1 MSKNRIIPLSE
12 IGEIIT
18 GNTPKTS
25 DTENYESNDI
35 PFLKPSDFSTDNID
49 LFDTEFYIS
58 EKARNK
64 ARVLP
69 VGSIVVT
76 CIGIIGKTKITQKE
90 CAFNQQ
96 INAIIPFDGNNN
108 RYIAYA
114 ISFQK
119 ELLQT
124 KANAAV
130 VPIINKT
137 EFSKISIPLPPLE
150 TQCQIAANLDKVTHT
165 IDLCNAILEKL
176 NLLVKSR
183 FVEMFGDKKYPYQ
196 ELISLIIEGAGLS
209 YGIVQPG
216 DDGTGDM
223 GVLRPVDIVDGSIV
237 LDNIKFIDREI
248 TSGYQKT
255 ELTGKELLITVRG
268 TTGVT
273 AVSDKRFCGMNVTR
287 GIAVIR
293 YDEEKINP
301 IYLNEYLKS
310 DESQRYIKEN
320 TRGAT
325 LKQINL
331 SDLRIQ
337 KILVPPLELQQQ
349 FAAFVEQ
356 IDKSKL
362 AVKQVLEKAE
372 TLKNALMQEY
382 FG

>member
-1 MSKNRIIPLSE
+1 MMKWKLIKLGEICDIVTGGTPDTSINEYWDNGDIPWLPSGTCQNCIIKSANTFITKEGLANSSAKIMPINTVVIALTGATTGKVGILNIEACANQSVTGILPNDALYYKYIFYCLMFSRNRILEDSYGGAQKHISQGYVKNFKIPQ
-12 IGEIIT
+12 
-18 GNTPKTS
+18 PPM
-25 DTENYESNDI
+25 DI
-35 PFLKPSDFSTDNID
+35 
-49 LFDTEFYIS
+49 
-58 EKARNK
+58 
-64 ARVLP
+64 
-69 VGSIVVT
+69 
-76 CIGIIGKTKITQKE
+76 
-90 CAFNQQ
+90 Q
-96 INAIIPFDGNNN
+96 I
-108 RYIAYA
+108 A
-114 ISFQK
+114 IS
-119 ELLQT
+119 
-124 KANAAV
+124 N
-130 VPIINKT
+130 
-137 EFSKISIPLPPLE
+137 
-150 TQCQIAANLDKVTHT
+150 NLDKVTNL
-165 IDLCNAILEKL
+165 IEVCRNILVKL
-176 NLLVKSR
+176 DLLVKSR

-248 TSGYQKT
+248 ASGYQKT

-310 DESQRYIKEN
+310 DESQRYIQEN

-337 KILVPPLELQQQ
+337 KILLLW
-349 FAAFVEQ
+349 
-356 IDKSKL
+356 
-362 AVKQVLEKAE
+362 
-372 TLKNALMQEY
+372 T
-382 FG
+382 